1 MTITDYINTLDVDL
15 YPQTRTALENIWSEP
30 RSEVILSGPSPS
42 SKTTIGCISMG
53 FIIHNLVCNPPT
65 KAFNSC
71 VVVQGVN
78 LRYAK
83 IYTETILNK
92 YSLIKFKYNSN
103 NSIPLSKNLELILAS
118 GRTNLLGLN
127 ILACFTS
134 ENPDTKE
141 MINLRHRIE
150 AEESVII
157 YDTWEDRDK
166 LFITQGKVCAM
177 YNSQIYMYEGKLI
190 NAPR

>member
-1 MTITDYINTLDVDL
+1 MTITDYMNTLDVDL

-53 FIIHNLVCNPPT
+53 FIIHNLVCNPPVD
-65 KAFNSC
+65 ASNSC
-71 VVVQGVN
+71 VVIQGVS

-134 ENPDTKE
+134 ECTITKE
-141 MINLRHRIE
+141 SDDLRYRIL
-150 AEESVII
+150 ARDGVII
-157 YDTWEDRDK
+157 YDTCDSRDDTFIEDSK
-166 LFITQGKVCAM
+166 ICAQHSATKT
-177 YNSQIYMYEGKLI
+177 YVYEGKS
-190 NAPR
+190 